1 MPRKFENRRGVF
13 TCLKAVQGELS
24 MVGCGLRLL
33 TYQLTALLVG
43 AALGASCS
51 TDAVF
56 VNSRADTP
64 VGDFPSIIDQEEAD
78 EPSVSFEASEASGYN
93 PLSDSQNA
101 GSDSEQL
108 PIMRR
113 VETEETGATIQG
125 PIQGTKGTSQFGKKG
140 GAVGGKGQMIPGQSQ
155 PGQFGK
161 GGKGGTVVQQ
171 SGASV
176 SPYNLSSATT
186 LTSSQRSLMDQGAYG
201 SVVIQARGRGTEKK
215 DILWVVENGTS
226 MEVLQYREHV
236 SKNVL
241 SFLSKYSSSTHK
253 LGLISAQ
260 GSTQVAP
267 CVSAIYKPKLDIS
280 WGLEVP
286 QSWSH
291 ITRVNCAVETLSPL
305 ATLNAFLQPSSS
317 VAGVSGDMF
326 FRKDAQPVIIVV
338 SDGFSMSS
346 DGVALR
352 DLLLARFP
360 EGSVSFYSFST
371 DSSQLTQD
379 DQIQLSLGDFHA
391 PYEAHVES
399 ATGSKCGH
407 YYTSTYEHL
416 ALQFS
421 GRTFPIC
428 EKDWQGYFDI
438 IMSDLMQKSYQQIS
452 LYDLSAISFSLH
464 HVKVDGQMLP
474 ASHYSLVSA
483 DVPMLRLH
491 ESGIVTPDST
501 VELGIEN
508 RH

>member
-1 MPRKFENRRGVF
+1 
-13 TCLKAVQGELS
+13 

-33 TYQLTALLVG
+33 ICQLIVLVS

-64 VGDFPSIIDQEEAD
+64 VGDLPISTIDQEEAE
-78 EPSVSFEASEASGYN
+78 EPSASLEASGFN
-93 PLSDSQNA
+93 PLDLQNA
-101 GSDSEQL
+101 SSDSEQL

-113 VETEETGATIQG
+113 VETEETGAIIQG
-125 PIQGTKGTSQFGKKG
+125 PNQSTKGTSQFGKKG
-140 GAVGGKGQMIPGQSQ
+140 GTQIGGGKGQMVPGQSQ
-155 PGQFGK
+155 PGQFGT

-171 SGASV
+171 SGVSV
-176 SPYNLSSATT
+176 HPYNQFSLTT
-186 LTSSQRSLMDQGAYG
+186 LTSNQRSLIDQGEYG
-201 SVVIQARGRGTEKK
+201 SVVIEARGRGTEKK

-226 MEVLQYREHV
+226 MEDLQYRDHV

-260 GSTQVAP
+260 GSTRVMP
-267 CVSAIYKPKLDIS
+267 CVSPIYKPKLDMS

-286 QSWSH
+286 QSWTH

-305 ATLNAFLQPSSS
+305 ATLNAFLQPSVS
-317 VAGVSGDMF
+317 VAGVSGDTF

-346 DGVALR
+346 DGVAFK
-352 DLLLARFP
+352 DLLLSRFP
-360 EGSVSFYSFST
+360 EGSVSFYSFSS

-379 DQIQLSLGDFHA
+379 NQIQLSAVDFHA

-399 ATGSKCGH
+399 ATGSRCGH

-428 EKDWQGYFDI
+428 EKDWQGYFDT
-438 IMSDLMQKSYQQIS
+438 IMSDLTQKSYQQLS
-452 LYDLSAISFSLH
+452 LGDLSAISFSLH

-474 ASHYSLVSA
+474 ASYYSLVSS
-483 DVPMLRLH
+483 DVPMLRFH
-491 ESGIVTPDST
+491 ESGIVTPEST
-501 VELGIEN
+501 VELGIEH
-508 RH
+508 R